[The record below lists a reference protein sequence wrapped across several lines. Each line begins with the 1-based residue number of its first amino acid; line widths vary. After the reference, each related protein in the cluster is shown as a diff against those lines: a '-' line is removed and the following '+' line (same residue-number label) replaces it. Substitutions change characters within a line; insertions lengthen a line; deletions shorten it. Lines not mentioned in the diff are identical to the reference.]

1 MDIDLLR
8 LRNGIDSKVEVN
20 ETYSFSKEELEGTD
34 ILRLDNLKIE
44 GEITID
50 AMDEVYLSLSVTG
63 SMDLPCAITLE
74 PVPYPIDILIE
85 GNLEELTDDFT
96 KKALNTI
103 DILPIIWENI
113 LVEVPMRVV
122 SPNADPSK
130 MHGDG
135 WKLITDEEAKVNS
148 ELSKLEELLETS
160 EVR

>member
-8 LRNGIDSKVEVN
+8 LRNGIDSKVIVN

-34 ILRLDNLKIE
+34 ILRLDDLKIE
-44 GEITID
+44 GEITLD
-50 AMDEVYLSLSVTG
+50 AMDEIYLSLSVSG

-85 GNLEELTDDFT
+85 GNLEELTDDFA

-135 WKLITDEEAKVNS
+135 WKLITEEETKVNS

-160 EVR
+160 EVS